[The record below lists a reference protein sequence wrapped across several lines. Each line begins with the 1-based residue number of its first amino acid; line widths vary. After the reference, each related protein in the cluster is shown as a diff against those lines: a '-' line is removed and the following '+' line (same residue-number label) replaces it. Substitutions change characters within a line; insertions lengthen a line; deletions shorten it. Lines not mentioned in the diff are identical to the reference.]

1 MPARRRILGTDDTG
15 HGACAFANDCAL
27 AATIADALAVWPLQD
42 GIALMAST
50 EDRLRTLVA
59 ENLEVDGQPV
69 NVPADLN
76 VSLTD
81 AGVPSMDFVAFA
93 KVIVREFDVPLTPDE
108 CADFS
113 TLKDLAAYIDGQA
126 A

>member
-1 MPARRRILGTDDTG
+1 
-15 HGACAFANDCAL
+15 
-27 AATIADALAVWPLQD
+27 
-42 GIALMAST
+42 MAST
-50 EDRLRTLVA
+50 ADRIRQLVA

-69 NVPADLN
+69 DVPADLN
-76 VSLTD
+76 ANLSD
-81 AGVPSMDFVAFA
+81 AGVSSMDFVAFA

>member
-1 MPARRRILGTDDTG
+1 
-15 HGACAFANDCAL
+15 
-27 AATIADALAVWPLQD
+27 
-42 GIALMAST
+42 MASA

-69 NVPADLN
+69 DVPVDLN
-76 VSLTD
+76 VSLSD
-81 AGVPSMDFVAFA
+81 AGVPSIDFVAFA
-93 KVIVREFDVPLTPDE
+93 KVVVREFDVPLTPDD
-108 CADFS
+108 CAGFS

>member
-1 MPARRRILGTDDTG
+1 
-15 HGACAFANDCAL
+15 
-27 AATIADALAVWPLQD
+27 
-42 GIALMAST
+42 MAST
-50 EDRLRTLVA
+50 AERIQKLVA

-69 NVPADLN
+69 SVPDDLN
-76 VSLTD
+76 ANLSD

-93 KVIVREFDVPLTPDE
+93 KVIVAEFDVPLTPDD
-108 CADFS
+108 CAGFS

>member
-1 MPARRRILGTDDTG
+1 M
-15 HGACAFANDCAL
+15 AL
-27 AATIADALAVWPLQD
+27 PQLIADYSLATLTDPLAVWLLQD
-42 GIALMAST
+42 GFAPMAST
-50 EDRLRTLVA
+50 EDRIRTLVA

-76 VSLTD
+76 ISLTE
-81 AGVPSMDFVAFA
+81 AGVPSIDFVAFA
-93 KVIVREFDVPLTPDE
+93 KVVVREFDVPLTPDE

>member
-1 MPARRRILGTDDTG
+1 
-15 HGACAFANDCAL
+15 
-27 AATIADALAVWPLQD
+27 
-42 GIALMAST
+42 MAST
-50 EDRLRTLVA
+50 AERIQKLVA

-69 NVPADLN
+69 SVPDDLN
-76 VSLTD
+76 ANLSD

-93 KVIVREFDVPLTPDE
+93 KVVVAEFDVPLTPDD
-108 CADFS
+108 CAGFS

>member
-1 MPARRRILGTDDTG
+1 
-15 HGACAFANDCAL
+15 
-27 AATIADALAVWPLQD
+27 
-42 GIALMAST
+42 MASA

-69 NVPADLN
+69 DVPVDLN
-76 VSLTD
+76 VSLSD
-81 AGVPSMDFVAFA
+81 AGVPSIDFVAFA
-93 KVIVREFDVPLTPDE
+93 KVVVREFDVPLTPDDS
-108 CADFS
+108 AGFS

>member
-1 MPARRRILGTDDTG
+1 
-15 HGACAFANDCAL
+15 
-27 AATIADALAVWPLQD
+27 
-42 GIALMAST
+42 MAST
-50 EDRLRTLVA
+50 AERIQKLVA

-69 NVPADLN
+69 SVPDDLN
-76 VSLTD
+76 ANLSD

-93 KVIVREFDVPLTPDE
+93 KVLVAEFDVPLTPDE

-113 TLKDLAAYIDGQA
+113 TLKDLAEYIDAQA

>member
-1 MPARRRILGTDDTG
+1 
-15 HGACAFANDCAL
+15 
-27 AATIADALAVWPLQD
+27 
-42 GIALMAST
+42 MAST
-50 EDRLRTLVA
+50 AERIQKLVA

-69 NVPADLN
+69 PVPDDLN
-76 VSLTD
+76 ANLSD

-93 KVIVREFDVPLTPDE
+93 KVIVAEFDVPLTPDD
-108 CADFS
+108 CAGFS

>member
-1 MPARRRILGTDDTG
+1 
-15 HGACAFANDCAL
+15 
-27 AATIADALAVWPLQD
+27 
-42 GIALMAST
+42 MAST

-113 TLKDLAAYIDGQA
+113 TLKDLAAYINSQA